1 MNALSVQPNGSAVE
15 ATANG
20 AGNGRTLGILFFAP
34 LLAGLGIVA
43 YRLYPEAHRDA
54 ANPSFIDNIFAS
66 NLVIFIAR
74 VMLLLGAGVLAAG
87 MCFVVLSIWK
97 RAQAGH
103 YLARFGPFETQAIE
117 DLRGELETSR
127 GYWAQGNQKVDELN
141 ERIERS
147 DVLIESLQD
156 ELFEANAVV
165 KILREQAA
173 SR

>member
-1 MNALSVQPNGSAVE
+1 M
-15 ATANG
+15 
-20 AGNGRTLGILFFAP
+20 
-34 LLAGLGIVA
+34 
-43 YRLYPEAHRDA
+43 
-54 ANPSFIDNIFAS
+54 
-66 NLVIFIAR
+66 
-74 VMLLLGAGVLAAG
+74 
-87 MCFVVLSIWK
+87 SIWK

-156 ELFEANAVV
+156 ELFEANAVI